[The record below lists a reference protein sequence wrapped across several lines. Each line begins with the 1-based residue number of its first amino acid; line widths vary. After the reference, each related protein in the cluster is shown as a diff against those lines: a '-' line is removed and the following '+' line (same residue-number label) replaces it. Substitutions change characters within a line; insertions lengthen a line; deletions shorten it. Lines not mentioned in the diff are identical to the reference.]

1 MPLSPIDAHRLWAPT
16 YDVTPNPLLDLELR
30 ALSAKLAPWTYNR
43 VADLACGTGRWMS
56 FAASK
61 GARVFGVDLCRPM
74 LERAASKSAL
84 SARLVHATAD
94 SSALASAT
102 FDLVLCSFALGFFP
116 DPAVL
121 IYEMHRLAVPGGR
134 VVLSDMH
141 PTALA
146 AGWKRT
152 FRTEDAL
159 HEISHT
165 PYSESHLLDVA
176 AAAGLLLSR
185 TYSFFFG
192 LPERATFR
200 RIGKLHLYEAAA
212 GLPAVWAAIWRK
224 PSP

>member
-1 MPLSPIDAHRLWAPT
+1 VPLSPIDAHGLWAPT
-16 YDVTPNPLLDLELR
+16 YDAAPNPLLDLELR
-30 ALSAKLAPWTYNR
+30 SLSAKLAPWNYSR

-84 SARLVHATAD
+84 SSRLIHATAD
-94 SSALASAT
+94 SSALASAS
-102 FDLVLCSFALGFFP
+102 FDLVLCSFAVGFFAE
-116 DPAVL
+116 PANL
-121 IYEMHRLAVPGGR
+121 IREMVRLAVPGGR
-134 VVLSDMH
+134 IVLSDMH
-141 PTALA
+141 PDALA

-152 FRTEDAL
+152 FRADDAL
-159 HEISHT
+159 HEIGHT
-165 PYSESHLLDVA
+165 PYSESHLLGLA
-176 AAAGLLLSR
+176 ASAGLLLSH
-185 TYSFFFG
+185 TYSFSFG
-192 LPERATFR
+192 PRDRSTFR

>member
-16 YDVTPNPLLDLELR
+16 YDETPNPLLDLELR
-30 ALSAKLAPWTYNR
+30 SLSAKLAPWNYNR

-74 LERAASKSAL
+74 LERAATKSAL
-84 SARLVHATAD
+84 ASRLIHATAD
-94 SSALASAT
+94 SSVLASAS
-102 FDLVLCSFALGFFP
+102 FDLVLCSFAVGFFP
-116 DPAVL
+116 NPAAL
-121 IYEMHRLAVPGGR
+121 IHEMARLAAPGGR
-134 VVLSDMH
+134 VVLSDIH
-141 PTALA
+141 PGALA

-152 FRTEDAL
+152 FRADDAL
-159 HEISHT
+159 YEIDHT
-165 PYSESHLLDVA
+165 PYAESHLLDLA

-192 LPERATFR
+192 IRERATFR
-200 RIGKLHLYEAAA
+200 RLGKLHLYEAAA
-212 GLPAVWAAIWRK
+212 KLPAVWAAIWRK